1 MNRVSPVGGLAQTA
15 ERVARWIREADR
27 VVIGA
32 GSGLSAAGGLD
43 FGDEEDFAAR
53 FPALVRRGLRAA
65 YQMIGYSEL
74 SEAAFWGFWS
84 VHVMQMRF
92 ADGRS
97 PIYETLLRLV
107 REKDCFVLTTNVDA
121 MFVRNGFDP
130 ERVWSI
136 QGDYAF
142 LQCLRP
148 CATEVWPSAPPLQ
161 RALAAIDP
169 VTQEVADPACVPRC
183 NTCGGNVFMN
193 VRGGDWFLEEPY
205 EAQRERWRRWFGGIR
220 CGERLL
226 LLDIGSGFNTPSL
239 VRWPMERL
247 ALRDPVA
254 RIVRINLHHADLPRE
269 LGSRGLSVAA
279 GAREALAA
287 IVAVVEDAAR
297 ADDAAGIHSLNIQST
312 PLTG

>member
-1 MNRVSPVGGLAQTA
+1 MNRVSPVGGLAQAA
-15 ERVARWIREADR
+15 EQVARWIREADR

-32 GSGLSAAGGLD
+32 GSGLSAAAGLD
-43 FGDEEDFAAR
+43 FGNEADFAAR
-53 FPALVRRGLRAA
+53 FPALVRRGLKAA
-65 YQMIGYSEL
+65 YQMIGYSGL

-92 ADGRS
+92 AEGRS
-97 PIYETLLRLV
+97 PVYESLLRLV

-121 MFVRNGFDP
+121 LFVRNGFDP

-148 CATEVWPSAPPLQ
+148 CTTEVWPSAPSLQ
-161 RALAAIDP
+161 RAMVAIDP
-169 VTQEVADPACVPRC
+169 VTQEVADPDSVPRC
-183 NTCGGNVFMN
+183 IHCGGDVFLN

-205 EAQRERWRRWFGGIR
+205 RAQVQRWRHWFGGIPSR
-220 CGERLL
+220 ERLL
-226 LLDIGSGFNTPSL
+226 LLDIGSGFNTPSV
-239 VRWPMERL
+239 VRWPMERI

-254 RIVRINLHHADLPRE
+254 RIVRINLNHAELPHE
-269 LGSRGLSVAA
+269 LGGRGLSLAA

-287 IVAVVEDAAR
+287 IVAAGEDAAR
-297 ADDAAGIHSLNIQST
+297 PAAAGIHSR
-312 PLTG
+312 PLPIVE

>member
-1 MNRVSPVGGLAQTA
+1 MNRVSPVGGMAQAA
-15 ERVARWIREADR
+15 EQVAGWIREADR

-32 GSGLSAAGGLD
+32 GSGLSAAAGLD
-43 FGDEEDFAAR
+43 FGDEADFAAR
-53 FPALVRRGLRAA
+53 FPGLVRRGLKAA
-65 YQMIGYSEL
+65 YQMIGYSGL

-84 VHVMQMRF
+84 AHVTQVRF

-97 PIYETLLRLV
+97 PVYEGLLRLV

-121 MFVRNGFDP
+121 LFVRNGFEP

-142 LQCLRP
+142 LQCLRR
-148 CATEVWPSAPPLQ
+148 CTTEVWPSAPPLE
-161 RALAAIDP
+161 RALAAVDP

-183 NTCGGNVFMN
+183 IHCGGNVFLN

-205 EAQRERWRRWFGGIR
+205 EAQRERWRAWFGGIPP
-220 CGERLL
+220 GERLL
-226 LLDIGSGFNTPSL
+226 LLDVGSGFNTPSV
-239 VRWPMERL
+239 VRWPMERI
-247 ALRDPVA
+247 ALRDPAA
-254 RIVRINLHHADLPRE
+254 RIVRINLHNAELPRE

-287 IVAVVEDAAR
+287 IVAAVEAA
-297 ADDAAGIHSLNIQST
+297 
-312 PLTG
+312 

>member
-1 MNRVSPVGGLAQTA
+1 MNRVSAVGGLAQTA
-15 ERVARWIREADR
+15 EQVARWIREADR

-32 GSGLSAAGGLD
+32 GSGLSAAAGLD
-43 FGDEEDFAAR
+43 FGDEADFAAR
-53 FPALVRRGLRAA
+53 FPALVRQGLKAA

-97 PIYETLLRLV
+97 AVYEGLLRLV

-130 ERVWSI
+130 NKVWSI

-148 CATEVWPSAPPLQ
+148 CTTEVWPSAPPLQ

-183 NTCGGNVFMN
+183 IHCGGSVFMN
-193 VRGGDWFLEEPY
+193 VRGGNWFVEEPY
-205 EAQRERWRRWFGGIR
+205 RPQMERWRAWLGGIPP
-220 CGERLL
+220 GERLL
-226 LLDIGSGFNTPSL
+226 LLDVGSGFNTPSV
-239 VRWPMERL
+239 VRWPMERI
-247 ALRDPVA
+247 ALRDPEA
-254 RIVRINLHHADLPRE
+254 RLVRINLHHAELPRE
-269 LGSRGLSVAA
+269 LGSRGVSVAA
-279 GAREALAA
+279 GARETIAA
-287 IVAVVEDAAR
+287 IASALEAA
-297 ADDAAGIHSLNIQST
+297 
-312 PLTG
+312 

>member
-1 MNRVSPVGGLAQTA
+1 MNRLSPVGGLAQAA
-15 ERVARWIREADR
+15 ERVARWIRETDR

-32 GSGLSAAGGLD
+32 GSGLSAAAGLD
-43 FGDEEDFAAR
+43 FGDEADF
-53 FPALVRRGLRAA
+53 GHS
-65 YQMIGYSEL
+65 GL

-97 PIYETLLRLV
+97 AVYEGLLRLV

-121 MFVRNGFDP
+121 LFVRNGFDP

-142 LQCLRP
+142 LQCLRR
-148 CATEVWPSAPPLQ
+148 CTTEVWPSAPPLQ

-169 VTQEVADPACVPRC
+169 VTQEVADPDCIPRC
-183 NTCGGNVFMN
+183 IHCGGTVFMN

-205 EAQRERWRRWFGGIR
+205 RPQMEKWRAWFGGR
-220 CGERLL
+220 APGERLL
-226 LLDIGSGFNTPSL
+226 LLDVGSGFNTPSV
-239 VRWPMERL
+239 VRWPMEHI

-269 LGSRGLSVAA
+269 LDSRGLSVAA

-287 IVAVVEDAAR
+287 IVAAVESAGPPS
-297 ADDAAGIHSLNIQST
+297 DDATGIHSLPPSIVE
-312 PLTG
+312 

>member
-1 MNRVSPVGGLAQTA
+1 MSPGSRSDEVRRAAAQI
-15 ERVARWIREADR
+15 ARWIREADR

-32 GSGLSAAGGLD
+32 GSGLSAAAGLD
-43 FGDEEDFAAR
+43 FGDEADFAAR
-53 FPALVRRGLRAA
+53 FPALVRRGLKAA

-84 VHVMQMRF
+84 VHVRQMRF

-97 PIYETLLRLV
+97 PVYEGLLRLV
-107 REKDCFVLTTNVDA
+107 RGKDCFVLTTNVDA
-121 MFVRNGFDP
+121 LFVRNGFDP

-148 CATEVWPSAPPLQ
+148 CTTEFWPSAPPLQ

-169 VTQEVADPACVPRC
+169 TTQDVADPACVPRC
-183 NTCGGNVFMN
+183 IHCGGNVFMN

-205 EAQRERWRRWFGGIR
+205 RPQRERWRAWFGGIPHV
-220 CGERLL
+220 ERLL
-226 LLDIGSGFNTPSL
+226 LLDVGSGFNTPSV
-239 VRWPMERL
+239 VRWPMERI
-247 ALRDPVA
+247 ALRDPLA

-269 LGSRGLSVAA
+269 LGGRGLSVAA

-287 IVAVVEDAAR
+287 IASALEAA
-297 ADDAAGIHSLNIQST
+297 
-312 PLTG
+312 

>member
-15 ERVARWIREADR
+15 EQVARWIREADR

-32 GSGLSAAGGLD
+32 GSGLSAAAGLD
-43 FGDEEDFAAR
+43 FGDEADFAAR
-53 FPALVRRGLRAA
+53 FPALVRRGLTAA

-74 SEAAFWGFWS
+74 SEAAFWAFWS

-97 PIYETLLRLV
+97 AVYEGLLRLV

-121 MFVRNGFDP
+121 LFVRNGLDP

-148 CATEVWPSAPPLQ
+148 CTTEVWPSAPFLH
-161 RALAAIDP
+161 RAMAAIDP
-169 VTQEVADPACVPRC
+169 VTQEVADPESIPRC
-183 NTCGGNVFMN
+183 IHCGGNVFLN

-205 EAQRERWRRWFGGIR
+205 RPQRERWRAWFGGMR
-220 CGERLL
+220 PGERLL
-226 LLDIGSGFNTPSL
+226 LLDVGSGFNTPSV
-239 VRWPMERL
+239 VRWPMERI
-247 ALRDPVA
+247 ALRDPEA

-269 LGSRGLSVAA
+269 LGGRGLSVAA

-287 IVAVVEDAAR
+287 IAVAVEDAAR
-297 ADDAAGIHSLNIQST
+297 PDDAARIHSLPPPIVE
-312 PLTG
+312 